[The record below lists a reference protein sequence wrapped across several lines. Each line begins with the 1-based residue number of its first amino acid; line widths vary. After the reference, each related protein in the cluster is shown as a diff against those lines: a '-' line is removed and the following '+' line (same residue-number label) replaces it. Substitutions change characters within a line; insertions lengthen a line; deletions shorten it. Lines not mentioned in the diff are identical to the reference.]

1 MMIRI
6 LRGAV
11 LAASLS
17 VLSAC
22 VSITAAP
29 AGAYNSGA
37 HTVTLGRM
45 WGDASAFAGAPK
57 TVKMLTID
65 GWQLNRLY
73 VIDGLKSGDYIVRP
87 MSKETPTPTFKAG
100 MTPIEQ
106 VELVAESVAAM
117 GYQRVE
123 TDGLRPTKVGTA
135 DGLRADIS
143 AMTPEGLKISGITQI
158 VEISDRLYI
167 LLYLAPTEH
176 YFNATKAEVE
186 GIMASARVGA

>member
-1 MMIRI
+1 MITRI
-6 LRGAV
+6 LRGAA
-11 LAASLS
+11 LAAALS
-17 VLSAC
+17 VLSGC
-22 VSITAAP
+22 ISISAAP
-29 AGAYNSGA
+29 AGPYASGSHA
-37 HTVTLGRM
+37 VTLGRT

-57 TVKMLTID
+57 AVKMLTID

-87 MSKETPTPTFKAG
+87 ASKEKPTPTFRTG

-123 TDGLRPTKVGTA
+123 TDGIRPVRVGDA

-143 AMTPEGLKISGITQI
+143 AKSPEGLNISGVTQI
-158 VEISDRLYI
+158 VEIQGRLYVI
-167 LLYLAPTEH
+167 LYLAPAEH
-176 YFNATKAEVE
+176 YFEATRAEVE
-186 GIMASARVGA
+186 AIMASARVTG

>member
-6 LRGAV
+6 LRGVV
-11 LAASLS
+11 LAAGLS
-17 VLSAC
+17 ILSAC

-29 AGAYNSGA
+29 AGPYASGL

-73 VIDGLKSGDYIVRP
+73 VIDGLKSGDFIVRP
-87 MSKETPTPTFKAG
+87 MSKETPTPTFRAG

-106 VELVAESVAAM
+106 VELVAESVTAM

-123 TDGLRPTKVGTA
+123 TDGLRPTKVGNA

-143 AMTPEGLKISGITQI
+143 AKTPEGLNISGITQI
-158 VEISDRLYI
+158 AEIGDRLYI

-176 YFNATKAEVE
+176 YFNATKAEVK